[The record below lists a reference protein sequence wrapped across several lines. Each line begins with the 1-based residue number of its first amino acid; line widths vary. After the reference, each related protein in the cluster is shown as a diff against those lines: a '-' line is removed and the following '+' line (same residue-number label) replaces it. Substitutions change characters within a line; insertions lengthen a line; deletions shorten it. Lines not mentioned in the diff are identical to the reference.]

1 MFRHS
6 HFRSALAILL
16 AFSLVSASLWSYGTE
31 ATADLL
37 SDEMA
42 HFSAT
47 GHHAQ
52 PDYESIGKDG
62 ANKPCNHGCHAHFHL
77 AGAECHDESFSP
89 IPLQA
94 SALIP
99 CGRGW
104 SRTARTRISSGRLA
118 ASFNPESFPLT

>member
-1 MFRHS
+1 MFRYS
-6 HFRSALAILL
+6 HFRSVLAILL
-16 AFSLVSASLWSYGTE
+16 AFSLVSASLWSYGAE

-52 PDYESIGKDG
+52 PDHESIGKNG
-62 ANKPCNHGCHAHFHL
+62 ANKPCNHGCHAQFHL

-89 IPLQA
+89 IPPAGERFDPLRVGLVPTRPNEDPFRPPRSFFQA
-94 SALIP
+94 
-99 CGRGW
+99 
-104 SRTARTRISSGRLA
+104 
-118 ASFNPESFPLT
+118 

>member
-16 AFSLVSASLWSYGTE
+16 AFSMVSASLWSYGTE

-89 IPLQA
+89 IPPAGERFDPLREG
-94 SALIP
+94 LVP
-99 CGRGW
+99 NRPNEDLF
-104 SRTARTRISSGRLA
+104 RPPR
-118 ASFNPESFPLT
+118 SFFQP